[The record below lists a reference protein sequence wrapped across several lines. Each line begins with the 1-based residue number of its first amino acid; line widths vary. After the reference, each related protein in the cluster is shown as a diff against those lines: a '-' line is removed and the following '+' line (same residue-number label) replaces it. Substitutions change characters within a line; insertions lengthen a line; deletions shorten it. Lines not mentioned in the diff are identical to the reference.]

1 MANNQDIADV
11 DRSLYDFRDDESD
24 FYRLDEGLTEE
35 IVSRIS
41 DEKHDPDWMR
51 EFRLKSLRLYEQIP
65 VPNWGPPV
73 DGLDMDHIA
82 T

>member
-1 MANNQDIADV
+1 MANTQDIADV

-41 DEKHDPDWMR
+41 DE
-51 EFRLKSLRLYEQIP
+51 
-65 VPNWGPPV
+65 
-73 DGLDMDHIA
+73 
-82 T
+82 